1 MSGADVC
8 FAAVSKRYGS
18 TIALSAVDAF
28 IAHGESVAVMGPS
41 GSGKT
46 TLALAAA
53 GVIVPDAG
61 EVSIGSTIISALSEE
76 QRTGFRLANIGL
88 VFQAGHLLG
97 DVPLEEN
104 IALPLMFS
112 GISRNKA
119 VGEARRW
126 LSPLGLDGLGD
137 RRPGQVSGG
146 QAQRAAIARALIGRP
161 SVIIADEPTGALD
174 QETGAAVM
182 ALLVSMTRSL
192 GSTLI
197 IVTHDSTVAGACER
211 RLEVIDGRI
220 VADQSRRGERREC
233 REIV

>member
-1 MSGADVC
+1 M
-8 FAAVSKRYGS
+8 
-18 TIALSAVDAF
+18 
-28 IAHGESVAVMGPS
+28 
-41 GSGKT
+41 
-46 TLALAAA
+46 
-53 GVIVPDAG
+53 IVPDAG
-61 EVSIGSTIISALSEE
+61 EVSIGSTVLSALSEQ
-76 QRTGFRLANIGL
+76 QRTAFRLANIGL

-97 DVPLEEN
+97 DVTLEEN

-112 GISRNKA
+112 GLGRRKA

-146 QAQRAAIARALIGRP
+146 QAQRAAIARALVGRP

-197 IVTHDSTVAGACER
+197 IVTHDSGVAGACQR
-211 RLEVIDGRI
+211 RLDVVDGRI
-220 VADQSRRGERREC
+220 VADRSRSAEGSAYHE
-233 REIV
+233 VA

>member
-1 MSGADVC
+1 MTGADVR
-8 FAAVSKRYGS
+8 FTGVSKRYG
-18 TIALSAVDAF
+18 TTVALSAVDAF
-28 IAHGESVAVMGPS
+28 IARGESVAVMGPS
-41 GSGKT
+41 GSGKS

-61 EVSIGSTIISALSEE
+61 EVSIGPTIISALSEE
-76 QRTGFRLANIGL
+76 QRTSFRLANIGL

-97 DVPLEEN
+97 DVTLEEN
-104 IALPLMFS
+104 IALPLMFGGVDRS
-112 GISRNKA
+112 KA
-119 VGEARRW
+119 VREARRW
-126 LSPLGLDGLGD
+126 LSPLGLDALGD

-182 ALLVSMTRSL
+182 ALLVSMTRGL
-192 GSTLI
+192 GSTLVV
-197 IVTHDSTVAGACER
+197 VTHDSTVAAACRR
-211 RLEVIDGRI
+211 RLEVVDGCI
-220 VADQSRRGERREC
+220 VADQRPVAEGGAY